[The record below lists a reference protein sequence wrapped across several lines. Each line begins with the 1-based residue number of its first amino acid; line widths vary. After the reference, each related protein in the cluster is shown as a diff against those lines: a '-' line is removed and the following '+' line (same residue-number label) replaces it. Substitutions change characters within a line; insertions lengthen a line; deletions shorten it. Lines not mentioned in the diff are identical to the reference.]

1 MKGFFFVVSFTETCI
16 YKGERTFESGIVGN
30 LGNNRESREGVA
42 ADAATS
48 IYGECAAADA
58 ATSIYGERAQA
69 GEFLPA
75 ERVDDKGN

>member
-48 IYGECAAADA
+48 IYGECA
-58 ATSIYGERAQA
+58 QA
-69 GEFLPA
+69 GEFLSA
-75 ERVDDKGN
+75 KSVDDKGN

>member
-1 MKGFFFVVSFTETCI
+1 MGNVQKGTESVA
-16 YKGERTFESGIVGN
+16 TFESGIVGN

-48 IYGECAAADA
+48 IYGE
-58 ATSIYGERAQA
+58 RAQA

>member
-1 MKGFFFVVSFTETCI
+1 MGNVVA
-16 YKGERTFESGIVGN
+16 TFESGIVGN

-48 IYGECAAADA
+48 IYGE
-58 ATSIYGERAQA
+58 RAQA

>member
-16 YKGERTFESGIVGN
+16 YKGERTFESGIVVATFESGIVGN

-48 IYGECAAADA
+48 IYGE
-58 ATSIYGERAQA
+58 RAQA

>member
-1 MKGFFFVVSFTETCI
+1 MT
-16 YKGERTFESGIVGN
+16 TFESGIVGN

-48 IYGECAAADA
+48 IYGECA
-58 ATSIYGERAQA
+58 QA
-69 GEFLPA
+69 GEFLSA

>member
-48 IYGECAAADA
+48 IYGECA
-58 ATSIYGERAQA
+58 QA
-69 GEFLPA
+69 GDFWFRRLQDGKEKL
-75 ERVDDKGN
+75 EEEKL

>member
-1 MKGFFFVVSFTETCI
+1 MIKETESVA
-16 YKGERTFESGIVGN
+16 TFESGIVGN

-48 IYGECAAADA
+48 IYGECA
-58 ATSIYGERAQA
+58 QA